1 VSPGAP
7 AKRTGGVLL
16 VAEQLRRA
24 VPGGIGTYIEGLVAG
39 LDALEPGRVPPV
51 ALVASRVV
59 GPDPLERLGR
69 PVESSGLGPR
79 ATVLA
84 WDLGL
89 RSVGRDRAVV
99 HATSFAVPPSTA
111 PTVVTVHDLAF
122 QSVPDAY
129 PRRGRRWHEAAL
141 GRAVRRAAA
150 FVTPSEPVAAA
161 LRSVLGRS
169 PVTVTVIEEG
179 ADHLPPPD
187 PAAAA
192 DLLERLGAVDGFLLA
207 VGTLEP
213 RKNLVRLI
221 EAYVEIRP
229 ALPAPWP
236 LVVVGPAGWG
246 AGLEPPPAGVVLAGR
261 VPAPALAALYAT
273 CRCLAYVPL
282 AEGFGLPVVEAM
294 RAGAPVVESGVPSAG
309 GASLVVDP
317 LDPAAIGAGL
327 LAASVDGARRDELV
341 LAGRARTAEL
351 TWARAAAAHVELWAG
366 LG

>member
-1 VSPGAP
+1 MTIALDAQLAVGTATGIGVYQRDLAAALTRGGADVRALSASWLDP
-7 AKRTGGVLL
+7 WRFDRRVLWDQVLL
-16 VAEQLRRA
+16 
-24 VPGGIGTYIEGLVAG
+24 P
-39 LDALEPGRVPPV
+39 ALAAR
-51 ALVASRVV
+51 
-59 GPDPLERLGR
+59 
-69 PVESSGLGPR
+69 SG
-79 ATVLA
+79 ATL
-84 WDLGL
+84 L
-89 RSVGRDRAVV
+89 
-99 HATSFAVPPSTA
+99 HATAGTLPLVRTLPA
-111 PTVVTVHDLAF
+111 IVTVHDLAF